1 MVKPETRVIVASLP
15 PSPKDLWM
23 RSLATTAALMLL
35 AAASSAAAQ
44 SPGPA
49 SPAPA
54 PASVAYG
61 ALKAAIQ
68 QDYAANLA
76 AIFDDFH
83 RHPELSGME
92 VRTSARMADLLK
104 GLGYEVTTGVGGT
117 GVVAV
122 LRNGAG
128 PTVLIRADMD
138 GLPLQE
144 ASGLANAS
152 TVRQVDADGVEKPV
166 MHACGHDVH
175 ITALIGT
182 ARQMM
187 ERKADW
193 SGTLVL
199 IAQPAEERI
208 FGARA
213 MVNDGLYTRFP
224 KPDYALGFHVSA
236 DMATGRVEVP
246 LTIHSS
252 SSDSVDIAVHGVGTH
267 GAYPHLGVD
276 PVLVASSIVVNLQ
289 SLRSR
294 EINPLEGAV
303 VTVGSIHGGI
313 KHNIISD
320 RVDLQ
325 LTVRADSPEVRTRLL
340 DGIDRVARGTAIAL
354 GVPETLLPTV
364 VRSTVET
371 TPPTINDPASAQRV
385 RDAITAAM
393 GQGVLSDEP
402 RTGMGAEDFA
412 YFVTPESGV
421 KGVYFNVGGTP
432 AADLATAAGH
442 HSPLFKIDA
451 EPSVKTGVEAMVVSA
466 MALLAGD

>member
-1 MVKPETRVIVASLP
+1 
-15 PSPKDLWM
+15 M
-23 RSLATTAALMLL
+23 RFRTTL
-35 AAASSAAAQ
+35 AAATAVFALATAL
-44 SPGPA
+44 PA
-49 SPAPA
+49 SAQNRDLQ
-54 PASVAYG
+54 AS
-61 ALKAAIQ
+61 IQ

-76 AIFDDFH
+76 ALFDDFH
-83 RHPELSGME
+83 RHPELSGLE
-92 VRTSARMADLLK
+92 VRTAGIMTAQL
-104 GLGYEVTTGVGGT
+104 GALGYDVTPGVGGT

-122 LRNGAG
+122 LRNGDG
-128 PTVLIRADMD
+128 PTVMIRADMD

-152 TVRQVDADGVEKPV
+152 TARQVDSDGVEKPV

-182 ARQMM
+182 ARQLMN
-187 ERKADW
+187 RRADW

-213 MVNDGLYTRFP
+213 MVEDGLYTRFP
-224 KPDYALGFHVSA
+224 KPDYALAFHVA
-236 DMATGRVEVP
+236 AGVPAGRISVP
-246 LTIHSS
+246 LAITSS

-294 EINPLEGAV
+294 TVNPLDGAV
-303 VTVGSIHGGI
+303 VTVGAIHGGI

-320 RVDLQ
+320 RVDMQ
-325 LTVRADSPEVRTRLL
+325 LTVRADSPEVRTLLL

-354 GVPETLLPTV
+354 GVPEDRMPTV
-364 VRSTVET
+364 VRSATET
-371 TPPTINDPASAQRV
+371 TPPTINDTPTATRV
-385 RDAITAAM
+385 RAAIAGAM
-393 GQGVLSDEP
+393 GEARMTDPP
-402 RTGMGAEDFA
+402 RGGMGAEDFA

-421 KGVYFNVGGTP
+421 KGVYFSVGGTP
-432 AADLATAAGH
+432 VAELDTASGH
-442 HSPLFKIDA
+442 HSPLFRIVP
-451 EPSVKTGVEAMVVSA
+451 EPSVTAGVEAMVVAAESL
-466 MALLAGD
+466 MPKT